1 MSQMIQVTLL
11 DGSHKEVAQGT
22 TPLEIARSISPRLA
36 DAALVARIKPKQSA
50 VSTHGTPGQAQQSAT
65 KQSGSGASSSWDRGR
80 DMGSQRASQ
89 GRKRLAVWR
98 PRKPLGK

>member
-65 KQSGSGASSSWDRGR
+65 KQSGSGGHCASEGKETLARLK
-80 DMGSQRASQ
+80 ASP
-89 GRKRLAVWR
+89 GEGWLA
-98 PRKPLGK
+98 LGGL

>member
-65 KQSGSGASSSWDRGR
+65 KQSGSGANLSSDVE
-80 DMGSQRASQ
+80 
-89 GRKRLAVWR
+89 KKLATLHTPPAKEGWQFVDLT
-98 PRKPLGK
+98 KT

>member
-65 KQSGSGASSSWDRGR
+65 KQSGSGGSSSAGGEKTPARTPGPPAQEGLRVVDLRE
-80 DMGSQRASQ
+80 
-89 GRKRLAVWR
+89 
-98 PRKPLGK
+98 PP